1 MNTIHIMKKSLYNH
15 LSFIDESWVLYNAF
29 TDEVS
34 VLAPEVKELYEK
46 HDVDEIRK
54 IHPEFYD
61 YLQTKQF
68 LVPESENES
77 SKCITKWDKEDN
89 DPSSFSLTVNPTL
102 DCNMSCWYCY
112 EKHQANRTMK
122 EEISER
128 VYKFIANKMAD
139 PLLKSFDLSF
149 SVESHSFSSS
159 IL

>member
-61 YLQTKQF
+61 YLQVKQF

-77 SKCITKWDKEDN
+77 SKCIAQWDKEDN

-112 EKHQANRTMK
+112 EKHQVN
-122 EEISER
+122 
-128 VYKFIANKMAD
+128 
-139 PLLKSFDLSF
+139 
-149 SVESHSFSSS
+149 
-159 IL
+159 

>member
-61 YLQTKQF
+61 YLQVKQF
-68 LVPESENES
+68 LV
-77 SKCITKWDKEDN
+77 
-89 DPSSFSLTVNPTL
+89 
-102 DCNMSCWYCY
+102 
-112 EKHQANRTMK
+112 R
-122 EEISER
+122 
-128 VYKFIANKMAD
+128 
-139 PLLKSFDLSF
+139 
-149 SVESHSFSSS
+149 
-159 IL
+159 